1 MNRLGFLISITLT
14 KSPVTNILTKLWHK
28 YQKENTAKAEQ
39 EEKETLTIQPKQK
52 TLSSVQTAV
61 VKSFLTEFVLSAE
74 KSKSFGL
81 LTAIN
86 CFSYKIAKVTVKGLR
101 Y

>member
-1 MNRLGFLISITLT
+1 MT
-14 KSPVTNILTKLWHK
+14 KGSLTNILTKLWHK

-52 TLSSVQTAV
+52 TLLSVQTAV
-61 VKSFLTEFVLSAE
+61 AKSFLTEFVLSAE
-74 KSKSFGL
+74 KSKIFGVL
-81 LTAIN
+81 IAFN
-86 CFSYKIAKVTVKGLR
+86 YFSNKIAKVTVKGLR